1 MHVSFDKVEVV
12 LGPDAPLENDDAL
25 KEWIWQNCKD
35 NFLDAMIIDEKQ
47 KRNELLETK
56 QRLRLLDTIAQVQR
70 QYLQME
76 EPKVVF
82 GTLLTGLLELMN
94 SEYGFIGEIK
104 LEEDGTQYLQTHAI
118 TNIAWNAATQAF
130 YEDNIENGLK
140 FTNLSSLFGHVMVT
154 AEPVIANNPKEHPS
168 AAGIPEGHP
177 PLNHFLGIP
186 FFEQGRSKMNGM
198 VGIANKPGGYTEED
212 IAFLEPFVVTCSNLI
227 QAYNAFRENQYL
239 INTLEEKVEERT
251 NELSM
256 ANVRLEEANR
266 KVVQNSA
273 AQLEHFACMSHEIR
287 TPLNCIIG
295 ISSLLID
302 TELNSMQ
309 EESLRMMITSG
320 ELLLTVVNDV
330 LDYSKLVSGKV
341 DISIS
346 RTNLQ
351 DTLDAVVH
359 SINLKARERTVRVLT
374 VYDAAVPEFAE
385 TDSRRLQQILY
396 NLLGNAVKFSNEG
409 GTVELK
415 LEIRNVDDETDSV
428 EWVSSE
434 EPEDIQ
440 QEDEAIEPD
449 DKQQE
454 ASQPDDIEK
463 CPHPHGSTESGEDVD
478 MSLCPFLSVKDAAT
492 KEKPRQER
500 KSLVPRQNKR
510 QCLRPRRVLRF
521 VVKDNGKGIERKNF
535 KKIFQPFLQDNGS
548 ETERIYG
555 GTGLGLAITSK
566 LTAQLGGRISV
577 DSEIGEWSE
586 FTLDFPFEGESAP
599 LERIGASLHRARI
612 FQVCNDP
619 TERLSQHML
628 DQYKIDITC
637 LESCDGLLH
646 ELAAKPHQN
655 GEQNGSDGPVRFD
668 ICLVQEDLY
677 DAEAFNR
684 FAAGRP
690 SCILLTSGP
699 TYKVR
704 ESRGHFRSLV
714 QVLPSVLMQ
723 SMASYIDSSMHA
735 SLAARNMNDV
745 SSDKASYEDIRVLV
759 AEDNIINQKVLHRML
774 KRLGLKHIDIVN
786 NGKKAV
792 HESESKEYDIVFM
805 DMEMPVMGGL
815 EACKLIVARR
825 KENRAPKVIFVTA
838 HVSASFE
845 TQAEE
850 AGCDGF
856 ISKPYNL
863 LKIEGFFQS
872 VV

>member
-1 MHVSFDKVEVV
+1 V
-12 LGPDAPLENDDAL
+12 
-25 KEWIWQNCKD
+25 
-35 NFLDAMIIDEKQ
+35 
-47 KRNELLETK
+47 
-56 QRLRLLDTIAQVQR
+56 
-70 QYLQME
+70 
-76 EPKVVF
+76 
-82 GTLLTGLLELMN
+82 
-94 SEYGFIGEIK
+94 
-104 LEEDGTQYLQTHAI
+104 
-118 TNIAWNAATQAF
+118 TQAF
-130 YEDNIENGLK
+130 YEDNVEKGLK
-140 FTNLSSLFGHVMVT
+140 FTNLSSLFGHVMVN
-154 AEPVIANNPKEHPS
+154 AEPVIANNPEEHPS
-168 AAGIPEGHP
+168 AAGVPEGHP

-186 FFEQGRSKMNGM
+186 FFEQGGSKMNGM

-227 QAYNAFRENQYL
+227 QAYGAILENKYL

-320 ELLLTVVNDV
+320 DLLVAVVNDV
-330 LDYSKLVSGKV
+330 LDYSKLSSGKV

-359 SINLKARERTVRVLT
+359 SINLKARERRVRVLT
-374 VYDAAVPEFAE
+374 VYDAAVPEFTE

-396 NLLGNAVKFSNEG
+396 NLLGNAVKFSKEG

-415 LEIRNVDDETDSV
+415 LEICDVDEETDAMD
-428 EWVSSE
+428 WVTSE
-434 EPEDIQ
+434 EPEEKQREEKEMEEEASHEETKQSEDIQ
-440 QEDEAIEPD
+440 
-449 DKQQE
+449 
-454 ASQPDDIEK
+454 K
-463 CPHPHGSTESGEDVD
+463 CPHPHGSTESGEELDT
-478 MSLCPFLSVKDAAT
+478 SLCPFLPVSPPAA
-492 KEKPRQER
+492 KEKPRKES
-500 KSLVPRQNKR
+500 KSPAPKQPKR
-510 QCLRPRRVLRF
+510 QCLRPKRVLRF
-521 VVKDNGKGIERKNF
+521 VVKDNGKGIERKDF

-548 ETERIYG
+548 ETERVYG

-577 DSEIGEWSE
+577 DSEIGKWSE
-586 FTLDFPFEGESAP
+586 FTLDFPFEGETSP
-599 LERIGASLHRARI
+599 VEKIGASLYRTRI
-612 FQVCNDP
+612 FQVCTDP

-628 DQYKIDITC
+628 DQFKIEVTSLD
-637 LESCDGLLH
+637 SCDALVQ
-646 ELAAKPHQN
+646 ELAAKPQQNRTQN
-655 GEQNGSDGPVRFD
+655 GTAQNGSQNGSDRPPISFD

-677 DAEAFNR
+677 DAKAYNR
-684 FAAGRP
+684 FADGRAG
-690 SCILLTSGP
+690 CILLTSGP

-704 ESRGHFRSLV
+704 ESSGHFRSLV
-714 QVLPSVLMQ
+714 QMLPSVLMQ
-723 SMASYIDSSMHA
+723 SMASYVDSSMHA
-735 SLAARNMNDV
+735 SLAAKNRNDE
-745 SSDKASYEDIRVLV
+745 SSSRESYEDIRVLV

-774 KRLGLKHIDIVN
+774 TRLGLKHIDMVD

-792 HESESKEYDIVFM
+792 DESGIKEYDIVFM
-805 DMEMPVMGGL
+805 DMEMPVMHGL

-825 KENRAPKVIFVTA
+825 KENKIPKVVFVTA

-850 AGCDGF
+850 AGGDGF
-856 ISKPYNL
+856 ISKPYDL
-863 LKIEGFFQS
+863 LKIEGFFRS
-872 VV
+872 IA